1 MTHAVHLSED
11 LIGRVV
17 DNELTPTER
26 LFAERHLA
34 VCPLCRQK
42 RREWA
47 EVAERVQD
55 LVLEQE
61 PVVPAN
67 SRERLLSALEQR
79 EPARSVSV
87 RQEAPAW
94 WKWGAIVALAASLAF
109 VFSLPPVR
117 THLGAVWNPA
127 GHNLRTPGANGA
139 AASAA
144 AYEPNV
150 DEPEWTFIPLPYSGV
165 VLAEG
170 EEEIVRVQ
178 MPVSALANE
187 GIIPQGA
194 YAENSWV
201 DADLL
206 LGLDGQPQGI
216 RLVNADEVVKY

>member
-26 LFAERHLA
+26 LFVERHLA
-34 VCPLCRQK
+34 LCAACRQK

-55 LVLEQE
+55 LVLEQQ
-61 PVVPAN
+61 PIVPAN
-67 SRERLLSALEQR
+67 ARQRLVSGLEQR
-79 EPARSVSV
+79 EPVAAQSIP
-87 RQEAPAW
+87 QEAPAW
-94 WKWGAIVALAASLAF
+94 WKWGAVAAVAASLAF
-109 VFSLPPVR
+109 LLSLPPVR
-117 THLGAVWNPA
+117 THLSELLSPHGSGVQTATASGASQSS
-127 GHNLRTPGANGA
+127 GEA
-139 AASAA
+139 A
-144 AYEPNV
+144 ER
-150 DEPEWTFIPLPYSGV
+150 TFIPLPYSGV
-165 VLAEG
+165 ALAEG

-178 MPVSALANE
+178 LPASALANE
-187 GIIPQGA
+187 GIIPPGA

-216 RLVNADEVVKY
+216 RLVNADEVVNY

>member
-11 LIGRVV
+11 LIARIV

-34 VCPLCRQK
+34 TCTVCRQK

-47 EVAERVQD
+47 EVAEQVQD

-67 SRERLLSALEQR
+67 ARQRLVSALAQGA
-79 EPARSVSV
+79 PVATASIP
-87 RQEAPAW
+87 QEASAW
-94 WKWGAIVALAASLAF
+94 WKWGAVASVAASLAF
-109 VFSLPPVR
+109 LLSLPPVR
-117 THLGAVWNPA
+117 THMNELLNPFA
-127 GHNLRTPGANGA
+127 TKVQTATANGA
-139 AASAA
+139 ANQASTEETERN
-144 AYEPNV
+144 Y
-150 DEPEWTFIPLPYSGV
+150 IPLPYSGV
-165 VLAEG
+165 ALAEG

-178 MPVSALANE
+178 LPASDLANQ
-187 GIIPQGA
+187 GIIPPGA

-216 RLVNADEVVKY
+216 RLVNTDF

>member
-11 LIGRVV
+11 LIARIV

-34 VCPLCRQK
+34 ICTACRQR

-47 EVAERVQD
+47 DVAEQVQD
-55 LVLEQE
+55 LVLDQE

-67 SRERLLSALEQR
+67 ARQRLLSALAKR
-79 EPARSVSV
+79 TPGATVSIP
-87 RQEAPAW
+87 QEAPAW
-94 WKWGAIVALAASLAF
+94 WKWGAVAAAAASLAF
-109 VFSLPPVR
+109 LLSLPPVR
-117 THLGAVWNPA
+117 THMSELLNA
-127 GHNLRTPGANGA
+127 GNSVQTA
-139 AASAA
+139 AAGASQSGTEDA
-144 AYEPNV
+144 EP
-150 DEPEWTFIPLPYSGV
+150 DFIPLPYSGV
-165 VLAEG
+165 ALAEG

-178 MPVSALANE
+178 LPVSELANQ
-187 GIIPQGA
+187 GIIPPGA

-216 RLVNADEVVKY
+216 RLVNADF

>member
-11 LIGRVV
+11 LIARAV
-17 DNELTPTER
+17 DDELTPAER

-34 VCPLCRQK
+34 MCAACRQK

-55 LVLEQE
+55 LVLEHE

-67 SRERLLSALEQR
+67 ARQRLMSVLEHR
-79 EPARSVSV
+79 GPVHSVLV

-94 WKWGAIVALAASLAF
+94 WKWGGVAALAASLAF
-109 VFSLPPVR
+109 AFSLPPVR
-117 THLGAVWNPA
+117 AHLGQLWNPV
-127 GHNLRTPGANGA
+127 GHSAQTATTN
-139 AASAA
+139 SAA
-144 AYEPNV
+144 NQQV
-150 DEPEWTFIPLPYSGV
+150 MDEPERSFIPLPYSGV
-165 VLAEG
+165 ALAEG

-187 GIIPQGA
+187 GIIPPGA

-216 RLVNADEVVKY
+216 RLVNAAEVVKY

>member
-1 MTHAVHLSED
+1 MTHAVHLSDD
-11 LIGRVV
+11 LIARVV

-34 VCPLCRQK
+34 ACKVCRQK

-47 EVAERVQD
+47 EVAECVQD

-61 PVVPAN
+61 PIVPAN
-67 SRERLLSALEQR
+67 ARQRLVNALER
-79 EPARSVSV
+79 RGPARAGSI

-94 WKWGAIVALAASLAF
+94 WKWGAVAAVAASLAF
-109 VFSLPPVR
+109 VLSLPPVR
-117 THLGAVWNPA
+117 THLGELVNPSRHTA
-127 GHNLRTPGANGA
+127 GTTD
-139 AASAA
+139 SAA
-144 AYEPNV
+144 NQQST
-150 DEPEWTFIPLPYSGV
+150 DETERNFIPLPYSGV
-165 VLAEG
+165 ALADG

-187 GIIPQGA
+187 GIIPPGA

-216 RLVNADEVVKY
+216 RLVNADEVAN

>member
-1 MTHAVHLSED
+1 MTPAVHLSED
-11 LIGRVV
+11 LIARVV
-17 DNELTPTER
+17 DDELTPAER

-34 VCPLCRQK
+34 ICTACRQK

-61 PVVPAN
+61 PIIPAN
-67 SRERLLSALEQR
+67 ARQRLVSALAQR
-79 EPARSVSV
+79 DPAAAVSI

-94 WKWGAIVALAASLAF
+94 WKWGAVAAVAASLAF
-109 VFSLPPVR
+109 LLSLPPVR
-117 THLGAVWNPA
+117 THLSGLLNSRATKVQTA
-127 GHNLRTPGANGA
+127 DARATNL
-139 AASAA
+139 ASAEDA
-144 AYEPNV
+144 ERN
-150 DEPEWTFIPLPYSGV
+150 FIPLPYSGV
-165 VLAEG
+165 ALAEG

-178 MPVSALANE
+178 VPVSALANE
-187 GIIPQGA
+187 GIIPPGA

-216 RLVNADEVVKY
+216 RLVNADEVIHY